1 MLTENE
7 KNNLPLSAVKK
18 TRARIIKLKKTGASI
33 KNTGSKKDDLLP
45 PLNQFNTGYIKAK
58 ENDPL

>member
-1 MLTENE
+1 MLTEKE
-7 KNNLPLSAVKK
+7 KNNPPLSSIKK
-18 TRARIIKLKKTGASI
+18 TRARIIKIKKPGAST
-33 KNTGSKKDDLLP
+33 KNTDSKKDDLLP